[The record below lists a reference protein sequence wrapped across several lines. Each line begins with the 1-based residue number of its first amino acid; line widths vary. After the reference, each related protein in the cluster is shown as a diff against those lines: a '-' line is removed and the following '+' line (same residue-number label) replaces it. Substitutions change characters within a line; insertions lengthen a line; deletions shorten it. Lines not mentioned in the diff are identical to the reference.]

1 VPASRSRSAQRSPLL
16 VVDEDEP
23 GGFQQYADSVGQ
35 TVPDTY
41 TVRTGKGT
49 HFYFTANGS
58 SHGNSP
64 GPLAQFGCDVRG
76 DGGYVLA
83 AGSTHPSGAV
93 YHVASDCNVAPL
105 PGWLADALDGNSG
118 PFTDPTQP
126 FELPDVIKAG
136 ERDQVLFRYAC
147 QLRAQGTKVV
157 AAARLIRAVHG
168 RCEQPAG
175 DRFTVAQALAKIDQA
190 WGYDAGITSTEAARP
205 ASGRTVRLTPAA
217 TIKPRPVRWIW
228 DAPVPL
234 GEITMTP
241 GRGGVGKSTFHAWL
255 IAHLTRG
262 TLPGVYLGVPRPCII
277 AASEDSWE
285 RTIVGRLIAA
295 GADMSLVFRA
305 EVIVD
310 GDLETSLTLPADCAA
325 LEVEIR
331 RVGAVLLSVDP
342 LISTV
347 AGRLDTHK
355 DRDVRQALQ
364 PLAQPADRTGCTVLG
379 NAHFG
384 QVHRARPAGAD
395 DGFGRVRE
403 RRPRRPRL
411 RPRHRH
417 RRRQLRDQPS
427 KKQPGP
433 ARPAVTALPHR
444 RDLHPHRR
452 RRDQRRQAD
461 HARRVRPVS
470 PRHPPRPRRRRPQRT
485 R

>member
-1 VPASRSRSAQRSPLL
+1 LL

-175 DRFTVAQALAKIDQA
+175 TASPSRRRSPR
-190 WGYDAGITSTEAARP
+190 STRRGVTTP
-205 ASGRTVRLTPAA
+205 ASPAPKRRGRHRAGRFGSPP
-217 TIKPRPVRWIW
+217 PRRSNHGPS
-228 DAPVPL
+228 
-234 GEITMTP
+234 
-241 GRGGVGKSTFHAWL
+241 GGS
-255 IAHLTRG
+255 G
-262 TLPGVYLGVPRPCII
+262 TLRC
-277 AASEDSWE
+277 
-285 RTIVGRLIAA
+285 
-295 GADMSLVFRA
+295 
-305 EVIVD
+305 
-310 GDLETSLTLPADCAA
+310 
-325 LEVEIR
+325 
-331 RVGAVLLSVDP
+331 LSV
-342 LISTV
+342 
-347 AGRLDTHK
+347 R
-355 DRDVRQALQ
+355 
-364 PLAQPADRTGCTVLG
+364 
-379 NAHFG
+379 
-384 QVHRARPAGAD
+384 
-395 DGFGRVRE
+395 
-403 RRPRRPRL
+403 
-411 RPRHRH
+411 
-417 RRRQLRDQPS
+417 
-427 KKQPGP
+427 
-433 ARPAVTALPHR
+433 
-444 RDLHPHRR
+444 
-452 RRDQRRQAD
+452 
-461 HARRVRPVS
+461 S
-470 PRHPPRPRRRRPQRT
+470 P
-485 R
+485 